1 MATRTGYSTP
11 FWVPSEP
18 QIIRLKLLIQLEEP
32 QNMRIESEIWQS
44 RCVWSCFCANV
55 FTDGMFALQLSP
67 QHPSNFPTYQS
78 HRDHPRHSLQSPGA
92 FSKPRRRS
100 MPGLQCGINIYIYNI
115 EGSKGVDYIH
125 AFLVHR
131 FLQVFR
137 THFLWINMFKAF
149 SITQVVSSYEHWSC
163 FDCCCQTKKVVRIP
177 TINDEVSNI
186 TFFGFA
192 MHTHCRTFPV
202 DV

>member
-1 MATRTGYSTP
+1 MRM
-11 FWVPSEP
+11 
-18 QIIRLKLLIQLEEP
+18 KLLLRQ
-32 QNMRIESEIWQS
+32 
-44 RCVWSCFCANV
+44 CFHWRHV
-55 FTDGMFALQLSP
+55 RFTAFTAASFKLPNISVTQGS
-67 QHPSNFPTYQS
+67 ST
-78 HRDHPRHSLQSPGA
+78 A
-92 FSKPRRRS
+92 FSAESR
-100 MPGLQCGINIYIYNI
+100 GLFETSSTKHAWASVWYKYIYNI